1 MSSNETILDEY
12 AFLVSETNEKGII
25 TFANNDFCKIAGFT
39 LDELVGKPHNLVRH
53 PDMPKTAFKDLWE
66 TVKKGEI
73 WTGYVKNRTKDD
85 GFYWVFAT
93 VYPFEN
99 YDGEKGYLSCRKKA
113 SKEEIEVYE
122 KLYKNLKEN
131 E

>member
-1 MSSNETILDEY
+1 MSSNETQLSEY

-25 TFANNDFCKIAGFT
+25 TFANNDFCEIAGFT
-39 LDELVGKPHNLVRH
+39 LDELIGKPHNIVRH
-53 PDMPKTAFKDLWE
+53 EDMPKTAFKDLWE

-85 GFYWVFAT
+85 NYYWVFAT
-93 VYPFEN
+93 VYPFESC
-99 YDGEKGYLSCRKKA
+99 DGEKGYLSCRKKA

-122 KLYKNLKEN
+122 KLYKSLKE
-131 E
+131 EE

>member
-1 MSSNETILDEY
+1 MSSNETLLNEY

-25 TFANNDFCKIAGFT
+25 TFANSDFCEIAGFT
-39 LDELVGKPHNLVRH
+39 LDELIGKPHNIVRH
-53 PDMPKTAFKDLWE
+53 EDMPKTAFKDLWE

-85 GFYWVFAT
+85 NYYWVFAT
-93 VYPFEN
+93 VYPFESC
-99 YDGEKGYLSCRKKA
+99 DGEKGYLSCRKKA

-122 KLYKNLKEN
+122 KLYKSLKE
-131 E
+131 EE

>member
-25 TFANNDFCKIAGFT
+25 TFANNDFCEIAGFT
-39 LDELVGKPHNLVRH
+39 LDELIGKPHNVVRH
-53 PDMPKTAFKDLWE
+53 SDMPKSAFKDLWD

-85 GFYWVFAT
+85 NYYWVFAT
-93 VYPFEN
+93 VYPFESC
-99 YDGEKGYLSCRKKA
+99 DGEKGYLSCRKKA

-122 KLYKNLKEN
+122 KLYKSLKE
-131 E
+131 EE